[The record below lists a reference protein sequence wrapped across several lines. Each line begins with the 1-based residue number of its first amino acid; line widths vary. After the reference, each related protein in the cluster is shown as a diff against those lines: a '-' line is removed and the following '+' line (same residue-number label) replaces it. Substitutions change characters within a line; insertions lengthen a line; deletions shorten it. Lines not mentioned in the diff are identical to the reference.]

1 MSSGIYILKNKIND
15 NVYVGQTLS
24 FDKRLSY
31 HKKDLINDSHHQFN
45 LQKEFNSFVEEE
57 MKKNKKNK
65 FYNYIN
71 FKDYVFDTFYEME
84 VIEKISK
91 EKMCDKDYVLDV
103 EDKYILKYRELNEGY
118 RQKTNNEIKNNMVIK
133 KAEECNLSEKNE
145 TEKKIRQYKEK
156 TLVPREIGILINN
169 DDTQFE
175 VDYKE
180 YYEEINK
187 SRTFGYDCLYN
198 YLYYKNTDREKVL
211 DIELN
216 IEEFKE
222 YISTY
227 FRREDVSNHGYN
239 RTNIIDSLK
248 ALKLSKI
255 KTLTKVTSIN
265 LKVDFVELDKAM
277 FNILK
282 LYNLNMK
289 SVPNTS
295 FDETFNYKLDK
306 YKEKI
311 DDYNNLLETID
322 NENKP
327 IRDLLMRIISDFL
340 LNNNIMSLD
349 YTQQKELNNLIPF
362 DYRCRTLYQTLKKY
376 GFKIEYTNFKNG
388 DMFINEKDIDY
399 TQINFYNS
407 FVEFIEL
414 LKTEEDKDKKME
426 MKNKLQEEYNLP
438 PLTFLSNHYF
448 FNKFLL

>member
-180 YYEEINK
+180 YYE
-187 SRTFGYDCLYN
+187 
-198 YLYYKNTDREKVL
+198 
-211 DIELN
+211 
-216 IEEFKE
+216 
-222 YISTY
+222 
-227 FRREDVSNHGYN
+227 
-239 RTNIIDSLK
+239 
-248 ALKLSKI
+248 
-255 KTLTKVTSIN
+255 
-265 LKVDFVELDKAM
+265 
-277 FNILK
+277 
-282 LYNLNMK
+282 
-289 SVPNTS
+289 
-295 FDETFNYKLDK
+295 
-306 YKEKI
+306 
-311 DDYNNLLETID
+311 
-322 NENKP
+322 
-327 IRDLLMRIISDFL
+327 
-340 LNNNIMSLD
+340 
-349 YTQQKELNNLIPF
+349 
-362 DYRCRTLYQTLKKY
+362 
-376 GFKIEYTNFKNG
+376 
-388 DMFINEKDIDY
+388 
-399 TQINFYNS
+399 
-407 FVEFIEL
+407 
-414 LKTEEDKDKKME
+414 
-426 MKNKLQEEYNLP
+426 
-438 PLTFLSNHYF
+438 
-448 FNKFLL
+448 